1 MKRYTSLG
9 LLGTVALTLVAP
21 IAPAQELEEI
31 VVTARKR
38 EESLQDIPL
47 AISAFSARD
56 IEQLGI
62 TDPADLARFTP
73 GFSFDNGFGRTFD
86 RPAVRGVTTILNGIA
101 GANAAASFI
110 DGVYVGGVVSATD
123 FDNIERVEVIKGPQS
138 SLYGRATYGG
148 AINYITKRPT
158 DEYEG
163 QVKLTVGEH
172 DTTNLSVSHS
182 GPLLQD
188 RLYYF
193 VSYGHSEYGGEYR
206 NVRTGQLEGDQES
219 DSANLKL
226 LWTPT
231 DSIDVALR
239 LGYQEIDDGHFV
251 LGLQGRDQNNL
262 AFRGD
267 PGTGVSPRA
276 REYFQGEVSDFQ
288 EVNLFTDVFDSLGG
302 AGTRRTRVSGSLKI
316 DWELESGYT
325 LQSIT
330 GYIEDDETNA
340 QDVSYGGYDP
350 FFSFGLPFFPGFL
363 QNLVGSFNRFTKED
377 RLDISQEFAIASPS
391 DRAFR
396 WNAGVYYYEG
406 ESEDTANLKVFYPGN
421 LLGIPTGTTASNGN
435 LGLDE
440 IENLA
445 VFGGVQ
451 WDVNDRWTLTAEA
464 RLAQDEITV
473 SNFGQ
478 FTGTLLTP
486 GPFNDTF
493 NSFTP
498 RVTATY
504 RLNDNANLY
513 ANIAQGTKPGTFN
526 NNVPTVTGL
535 PGDPPDESLRVVD
548 EEKITQVEGGYKYS
562 NGRTSFNFAAYFSR
576 ITDAQFTQT
585 FETPTGGSASLLQN
599 VGETDVLGFEVD
611 VRSAVTD
618 NWLLAATFAYTDSE
632 ITDYI
637 NVDQADLLGSNGTAA
652 DRNRLGSVAGNQT
665 PRIPRRQASLISR
678 YTAPVTNSL
687 DWFFNLDVT
696 YESSKFAQVHN
707 LAETGDRTY
716 TGLRV
721 GFEGESWDVAL
732 WGRNIFDDTTP
743 IDILRYIDRSQGT
756 LTPCAAVD
764 PTAVCAGVSTSPRG
778 FAVTLP
784 RGRQFGVSANIRF

>member
-1 MKRYTSLG
+1 MKRHGSLG

-62 TDPADLARFTP
+62 IDPSDLARFTP

-86 RPAVRGVTTILNGIA
+86 RPAIRGVTTILNGIA

-110 DGVYVGGVVSATD
+110 DGVYVGGVISATD

-163 QVKLTVGEH
+163 QVKLSVAEH
-172 DTTNLSVSHS
+172 DTTNISVSHS
-182 GPLLQD
+182 GPLLED

-231 DSIDVALR
+231 DSVDVALR

-251 LGLQGRDQNNL
+251 LGLQRRDQNNL
-262 AFRGD
+262 AFRGA
-267 PGTGVSPRA
+267 PGSGVSPRA
-276 REYFQGEVSDFQ
+276 REYFQGEVQEFD
-288 EVNLFTDVFDSLGG
+288 EVNLFTDEVFGGLGG
-302 AGTRRTRVSGSLKI
+302 AGTRRTRVSGSLKV

-330 GYIEDDETNA
+330 GYIEDDEENA

-350 FFSFGLPFFPGFL
+350 FAPFAFFLPAL
-363 QNLVGSFNRFTKED
+363 ASSFNRFTKED
-377 RLDISQEFAIASPS
+377 RLDISQEFAIASPA
-391 DRAFR
+391 DRPFR

-406 ESEDTANLKVFYPGN
+406 EAEDTANLKVWAPGN
-421 LLGIPTGTTASNGN
+421 FLGIPVGTTDSNGN

-440 IENLA
+440 IENTA

-464 RLAQDEITV
+464 RFARDEITV
-473 SNFGQ
+473 SNFAQ

-548 EEKITQVEGGYKYS
+548 EEQITQIEGGYKFS

-632 ITDYI
+632 ITEYI

-652 DRNRLGSVAGNQT
+652 ERNALGSVAGNQT

-696 YESSKFAQVHN
+696 HESSKFAQVHN

-716 TGLRV
+716 AGLRV

-732 WGRNIFDDTTP
+732 WGRNIFDDRTP
-743 IDILRYIDRSQGT
+743 IDVLRYIDRSQGT
-756 LTPCAAVD
+756 LTPCSVVD

-784 RGRQFGVSANIRF
+784 RGRQFGVSANFRF